1 MTVLEAV
8 AKSKTSTFLNKGS
21 VKAAQKMISPSEEIL
36 WAQIVLVDATPSK
49 NKFDTDVKIFNTDGL
64 SGVIVITD
72 QRILFVQHMLGQGTS
87 KEIRLSSVRSLDTQ
101 TTATLTFLRITSMS
115 DLIVAHGKHREMADL
130 RNAINDA
137 LARKEA
143 ENTPA
148 AQKKDDDVL
157 DDSDVAQLAAL
168 KKLYDDGIITDEEF
182 AAKKAQIL
190 NI

>member
-101 TTATLTFLRITSMS
+101 KTTTWTFLRITSMS
-115 DLIVAHGKHREMADL
+115 DMIVTYGKNREITNL

-168 KKLYDDGIITDEEF
+168 KKLYDDGILTEEEF

>member
-8 AKSKTSTFLNKGS
+8 EKSKTKVLLNKGS

-115 DLIVAHGKHREMADL
+115 DLIVTYGKNREITNL